1 MMFETMEIKRFS
13 FGTVYKILAIA
24 SGFSMVPISVLM
36 GLFAFFGAETIVW
49 NGQHLTGLMGLIAS
63 PFVGIM
69 LALIFTGFLGTL
81 FACGLWLYSKFRPL
95 EIEFQKSEFQKY
107 S

>member
-1 MMFETMEIKRFS
+1 MFETTKIRRFS

-24 SGFSMVPISVLM
+24 SGCSMVPLSLIM

-81 FACGLWLYSKFRPL
+81 FACGLWLYSKFSTL
-95 EIEFQKSEFQKY
+95 EIEFQK
-107 S
+107 

>member
-1 MMFETMEIKRFS
+1 MFETTTITRFS

-24 SGFSMVPISVLM
+24 SSFSLVPLSVLM

-63 PFVGIM
+63 PFVGLI
-69 LALIFTGFLGTL
+69 LSLIFTGFLGTL
-81 FACGLWLYSKFRPL
+81 FACGLWLHSKLRPL
-95 EIEFQKSEFQKY
+95 HITFQK
-107 S
+107 

>member
-1 MMFETMEIKRFS
+1 MFETLKITRFS

-24 SGFSMVPISVLM
+24 SLFSMVPLSVLM

-49 NGQHLTGLMGLIAS
+49 NGQHLTGLMGLIVS
-63 PFVGIM
+63 PLVGFM

-81 FACGLWLYSKFRPL
+81 FACGLWFYALFRPL
-95 EIEFQKSEFQKY
+95 EIEY
-107 S
+107 HP

>member
-1 MMFETMEIKRFS
+1 MFETLQIKRFS
-13 FGTVYKILAIA
+13 FGTVYKILFVAAI
-24 SGFSMVPISVLM
+24 FSMVPLSVLM

-81 FACGLWLYSKFRPL
+81 FACGLWLYSKVRPL
-95 EIEFQKSEFQKY
+95 SLQFQR
-107 S
+107 

>member
-1 MMFETMEIKRFS
+1 MFEIIEIRRFS
-13 FGTVYKILAIA
+13 FASVYKILAIA
-24 SGFSMVPISVLM
+24 SGCSMVPLAVMM
-36 GLFAFFGAETIVW
+36 GLFAFFGAPTIVW

-81 FACGLWLYSKFRPL
+81 FACGLWLYSKFGSM
-95 EIEFQKSEFQKY
+95 EIEYEK
-107 S
+107 

>member
-1 MMFETMEIKRFS
+1 MMFETLEIKRFS

-24 SGFSMVPISVLM
+24 SGFSMVPASILM

-49 NGQHLTGLMGLIAS
+49 NGRHLTGLMGLIAS

-69 LALIFTGFLGTL
+69 LAAIFTGFLGTL
-81 FACGLWLYSKFRPL
+81 FACGLWLYSKLRPL
-95 EIEFQKSEFQKY
+95 SIEFEK
-107 S
+107 

>member
-1 MMFETMEIKRFS
+1 MFETLEIRRFS
-13 FGTVYKILAIA
+13 FGTIYKILAIA
-24 SGFSMVPISVLM
+24 SSFSLVPVAVLM
-36 GLFAFFGAETIVW
+36 GLFAFFGAPTIVW

-81 FACGLWLYSKFRPL
+81 FACGLWLYSKFSSL
-95 EIEFQKSEFQKY
+95 EIEYQK
-107 S
+107 

>member
-1 MMFETMEIKRFS
+1 MMFETLQIQRFS
-13 FGTVYKILAIA
+13 FGTVYKVLFIA
-24 SGFSMVPISVLM
+24 ATFSMVPLAILM

-69 LALIFTGFLGTL
+69 MALIFTGFLGTL

-95 EIEFQKSEFQKY
+95 QLSY
-107 S
+107 TR

>member
-1 MMFETMEIKRFS
+1 MFETTTIRRFS

-24 SGFSMVPISVLM
+24 SGFSMVPLSMIM

-63 PFVGIM
+63 PFVGLM

-81 FACGLWLYSKFRPL
+81 FACGLWLYSKFSTL
-95 EIEFQKSEFQKY
+95 EIDIQR
-107 S
+107 

>member
-1 MMFETMEIKRFS
+1 MFEILEIKRLS

-24 SGFSMVPISVLM
+24 SGFSLVPLSILM

-49 NGQHLTGLMGLIAS
+49 NGQHLTGMRGLVAS
-63 PFVGIM
+63 PLVGVA
-69 LALIFTGFLGTL
+69 LSLIFTGFLGTL

-95 EIEFQKSEFQKY
+95 EIEYQK
-107 S
+107 

>member
-1 MMFETMEIKRFS
+1 MFESTTIRRFS

-24 SGFSMVPISVLM
+24 SCFSMVPLSIIM

-63 PFVGIM
+63 PFVGLM

-81 FACGLWLYSKFRPL
+81 FACGLWFYSKFSTL
-95 EIEFQKSEFQKY
+95 ELEVLK
-107 S
+107 

>member
-1 MMFETMEIKRFS
+1 MFETTEIKRFS

-24 SGFSMVPISVLM
+24 STCSLVPVSILM

-81 FACGLWLYSKFRPL
+81 FACGLWLYSKFGTL
-95 EIEFQKSEFQKY
+95 HIAYQK
-107 S
+107 

>member
-1 MMFETMEIKRFS
+1 MFEVLEIKRLS

-24 SGFSMVPISVLM
+24 SGFSLVPLSIMM

-49 NGQHLTGLMGLIAS
+49 NGQHLTGMHGLLAS
-63 PFVGIM
+63 PLVGVV
-69 LALIFTGFLGTL
+69 LSLIFTGFLGTL

-95 EIEFQKSEFQKY
+95 EIEYQK
-107 S
+107 

>member
-1 MMFETMEIKRFS
+1 MFETTTIRRFS

-24 SGFSMVPISVLM
+24 SAFSMVPLSVIM

-63 PFVGIM
+63 PFVGLM

-81 FACGLWLYSKFRPL
+81 FACGLWLYSKFRTL
-95 EIEFQKSEFQKY
+95 EIHIQR
-107 S
+107 

>member
-1 MMFETMEIKRFS
+1 MMFETLQIQRFS
-13 FGTVYKILAIA
+13 FGTVYKILFLA
-24 SGFSMVPISVLM
+24 STFSMVPLAILM

-69 LALIFTGFLGTL
+69 MALIFTGFLGTL

-95 EIEFQKSEFQKY
+95 HLSYIK
-107 S
+107 

>member
-1 MMFETMEIKRFS
+1 MFETLEIRRFS
-13 FGTVYKILAIA
+13 FGTIYKILAIA
-24 SGFSMVPISVLM
+24 SSFSLVPVAVLM
-36 GLFAFFGAETIVW
+36 GLFAFFGAPTIVW

-81 FACGLWLYSKFRPL
+81 FACGLWLYSKFGSL
-95 EIEFQKSEFQKY
+95 EIEYQK
-107 S
+107 

>member
-1 MMFETMEIKRFS
+1 MFETIEIKRFS

-81 FACGLWLYSKFRPL
+81 FACGLWLYSKVRPL
-95 EIEFQKSEFQKY
+95 HIEYQK
-107 S
+107 